1 FRETLER
8 AGLWDRVL
16 VMSYSE
22 FGRRVAENASLG
34 TDHGTAAPHLV
45 LGGRVKGGLYGDPPD
60 LTALDGG
67 DLRYTTDFRRLYSTV
82 AVNWWG
88 MANPEWQ
95 ERFPV
100 MGWV

>member
-1 FRETLER
+1 MRPVA
-8 AGLWDRVL
+8 AGRDT
-16 VMSYSE
+16 
-22 FGRRVAENASLG
+22 GAENASPG

-45 LGGRVKGGLYGDPPD
+45 LGGRFKGGLYGDPPD
-60 LTALDGG
+60 LTALDAG
-67 DLRYTTDFRRLYSTV
+67 DLRYTTDFRCLYSTV

-88 MANPEWQ
+88 TPNPEWQ